1 MGVLLILLIVLN
13 CSRKLGDF
21 LGYQFGQEKI
31 TVSKRTI
38 QNHIRRL
45 TQLYEQK
52 KSHPNWM
59 ALLDDYRQR
68 WVTWVYSGI
77 PLSIIM
83 NILLAKIGATML
95 ADAKICNI
103 VVQNNGI
110 FNRNVTLLY
119 MNLHRKPISRL

>member
-1 MGVLLILLIVLN
+1 MGVLLIVLN
-13 CSRKLGDF
+13 CSRKFGDF